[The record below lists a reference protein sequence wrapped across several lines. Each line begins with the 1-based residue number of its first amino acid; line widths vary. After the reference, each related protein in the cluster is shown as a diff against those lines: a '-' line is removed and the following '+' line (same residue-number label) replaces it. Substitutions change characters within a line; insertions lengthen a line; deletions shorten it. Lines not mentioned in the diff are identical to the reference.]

1 MVIHSFIY
9 RSFAFYE
16 ILYLEFITF
25 TETIDIISDRVYN
38 CKEIPTVLTKDDIKV
53 VNIMYQKRACH
64 TE

>member
-1 MVIHSFIY
+1 MVIHSFIF
-9 RSFAFYE
+9 RSFVFYE

-38 CKEIPTVLTKDDIKV
+38 CKEIPTVLTKDDTKV
-53 VNIMYQKRACH
+53 VNVMYQKRAFH